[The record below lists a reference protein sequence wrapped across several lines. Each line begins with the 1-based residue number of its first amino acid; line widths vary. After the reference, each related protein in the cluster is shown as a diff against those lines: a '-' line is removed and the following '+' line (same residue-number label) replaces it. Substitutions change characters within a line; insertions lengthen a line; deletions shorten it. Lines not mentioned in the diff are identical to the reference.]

1 MLSHSTLCDH
11 MDCSPPGSSV
21 RGILQARV
29 WERAAIISSRASSPP
44 RDWTRISFTAG
55 KFSTAEPPCHIQS
68 PKYYYL
74 EHFRKDFLSL
84 GLNCWADESTR
95 HTESCTISPRAQVST
110 VQFSRSIV
118 SDFLWPH
125 GLQLARPPCPSPSP
139 GVYSNSCLL
148 SGWCHPNIPSS
159 VVPFSS
165 CLQ

>member
-21 RGILQARV
+21 RGILQARG
-29 WERAAIISSRASSPP
+29 WEWAAISSSRASSPP
-44 RDWTRISFTAG
+44 RDWTHVSFTAG
-55 KFSTAEPPCHIQS
+55 KFSTAEPPCRIQS

-74 EHFRKDFLSL
+74 EHFRKDFLGL

-95 HTESCTISPRAQVST
+95 HTESWTVSPRAQVST
-110 VQFSRSIV
+110 VQFSRSVV

-125 GLQLARPPCPSPSP
+125 GLQHARPPCPSPSP
-139 GVYSNSCLL
+139 RVYSNSCPL

-159 VVPFSS
+159 VIPFSS